1 MVNKFCFK
9 NNFKFRK
16 INLFLKKEFLN
27 FRMFPKSFTK
37 FKELNYEYILSIN
50 LYAYKSP
57 FRI

>member
-27 FRMFPKSFTK
+27 FRVFSKSFTK